1 MADEYQMEE
10 GEATELPEEN
20 PGEEIIDVTE
30 PSSFSGGLP
39 EEEPGD
45 DAPEAEESSF
55 RDEQY
60 LWGQQIGL
68 SRDQVEAFGTPEA
81 FDGMIERISYDDE
94 GEEETEPSAPP
105 TPQEE
110 YSSYVLEDEGDYDEG
125 IVKFVSHTNDQLK
138 AMNETMAGLREENSR
153 LIQAEYARHAETNV
167 AEFERIVNTMDEA
180 TFGRGE
186 QDNLPSH
193 EADSRMRLAEAVS
206 RLGHGYEARGED
218 IPPMARLVEEAS
230 GAVFGNEIKNQTLRK
245 ASERS
250 RQQRSQASAIPT
262 HEEASPLTSDEAAVK
277 AATAWQQEQGWR

>member
-1 MADEYQMEE
+1 MPDEYQMEE
-10 GEATELPEEN
+10 TESVELPEEN
-20 PGEEIIDVTE
+20 PGEELIDVVE
-30 PSSFSGGLP
+30 PDAYPVEGELEEP
-39 EEEPGD
+39 EEQPEEPQ
-45 DAPEAEESSF
+45 EESSGF

-68 SRDQVEAFGTPEA
+68 SREQVENFGTPEA
-81 FDGMIERISYDDE
+81 FDGMIEAISSDY
-94 GEEETEPSAPP
+94 EEEAPAAP
-105 TPQEE
+105 APEAKE
-110 YSSYVLEDEGDYDEG
+110 FSEFVLEDASDYDDG
-125 IVKFVSHTNDQLK
+125 IVKFVDFANEQLK
-138 AMNETMAGLREENSR
+138 TMNDTVSGLRDENSR
-153 LIQAEYARHAETNV
+153 LIQAEYARNAENNV

-186 QDNLPSH
+186 QDSLASQ

-250 RQQRSQASAIPT
+250 RQQRSQASAVPT
-262 HEEASPLTSDEAAVK
+262 HEEASPLTSEEAAIK
-277 AATAWQQEQGWR
+277 AATEWQQEQGWR

>member
-10 GEATELPEEN
+10 GEATALPEEK

-94 GEEETEPSAPP
+94 GEEETAPSAPP

-110 YSSYVLEDEGDYDEG
+110 YSSYVLEAEGDYDEG

-277 AATAWQQEQGWR
+277 AATEWQQEQGWR